1 MNKTIQDTNTGKCKT
16 VKSSQREGGCTEI
29 KGDRNKTDT
38 SCLIFS
44 LSKAFYTQAAVKIAQ
59 GPVSWDV

>member
-44 LSKAFYTQAAVKIAQ
+44 LSPRLFIPKQLLK
-59 GPVSWDV
+59 